1 MDGESTNNS
10 IDNTLVT
17 AYAQGTL
24 TRAKRS
30 PDAVTVDVRASW
42 WWGQSAGIGA
52 TVRLIDPSNPVFGPI
67 DLTSRVMKWDVSAL
81 DSEWV
86 TLTLAD
92 MLNGV

>member
-1 MDGESTNNS
+1 
-10 IDNTLVT
+10 
-17 AYAQGTL
+17 
-24 TRAKRS
+24 
-30 PDAVTVDVRASW
+30 
-42 WWGQSAGIGA
+42 
-52 TVRLIDPSNPVFGPI
+52 VRLIDPSNPVFGPI